1 MHDHGS
7 GERVVEFAEG
17 NGDSSG
23 HPALSTAASF
33 VAFQSAAV
41 NLVADDTNGK
51 SDEFIRPFTAVS
63 ATVTNTATMDR
74 VSGYERRA
82 LRRGAQRRDHAS

>member
-1 MHDHGS
+1 LYVVVVGAVALAAWTTTV
-7 GERVVEFAEG
+7 RVSVSSSSAEG

-23 HPALSTAASF
+23 HPALSTAASFVASF

-51 SDEFIRPFTAVS
+51 SDEFIRPFTAAS
-63 ATVTNTATMDR
+63 ATVTNTAAMDR
-74 VSGYERRA
+74 VSG
-82 LRRGAQRRDHAS
+82 